1 VSKAGFDDH
10 LVTIT
15 KTLEFEVNMLE
26 RNNGVALWRQIEQV
40 LTEEIETGDLEAGSR
55 LPTEPTLAERFKVNR
70 HTVRRAVS
78 GLVERGLVKVE
89 QGRGSFVA
97 EHVLDYFI
105 GRHTRFSDLV
115 HKQNRHPGG
124 TLLFTRRIKADAV
137 VAEALMLAPGADV
150 HMLETVGELD
160 GRPIS
165 VGSHYFPAER
175 FPDLDEVH
183 DREGSITRTLT
194 HYGCGDYERRIT
206 KVTARMPDGSDAEL
220 LRQARGRPI
229 LVTESVNVDSSDIP
243 VEYGVA
249 RFAADR
255 FQIVFET

>member
-1 VSKAGFDDH
+1 
-10 LVTIT
+10 
-15 KTLEFEVNMLE
+15 MLE
-26 RNNGVALWRQIEQV
+26 RNTGVALWHQIEQA
-40 LTEEIETGDLEAGSR
+40 LTAEIQDGTLEAGSR
-55 LPTEPTLAERFKVNR
+55 LPTEPVLAERFKVNR
-70 HTVRRAVS
+70 HTVRRAIS
-78 GLVERGLVKVE
+78 GLVEKGLVKVE

-97 EHVLDYFI
+97 EHVLDYLI
-105 GRHTRFSDLV
+105 GRRTRFSDLV

-124 TLLFTRRIKADAV
+124 TLLFARRIRADAV
-137 VAEALMLAPGADV
+137 VAEALGLQPGAEV

-165 VGSHYFPAER
+165 VGSHYFPVTR

-183 DREGSITRTLT
+183 RREGSITRTLT

-206 KVTARMPDGSDAEL
+206 NVTARMPDASDAEV
-220 LRQARGRPI
+220 LRQGRNRPI
-229 LVTESVNVDSSDIP
+229 LVTESVNVDADNLP

-255 FQIVFET
+255 FQIVFKT

>member
-1 VSKAGFDDH
+1 MGFDDYFDDNEDG
-10 LVTIT
+10 T
-15 KTLEFEVNMLE
+15 EAENRMLE
-26 RNNGVALWRQIEQV
+26 RNTGVALWRQIEQT
-40 LTEEIETGDLEAGSR
+40 LTGEIQTGVLEAGGR
-55 LPTEPTLAERFKVNR
+55 LPTEPALADRFGVNR

-97 EHVLDYFI
+97 EHVLDYLI
-105 GRHTRFSDLV
+105 GRRTRFSDLV

-124 TLLFTRRIKADAV
+124 TLLFVRRIKADAV
-137 VAEALMLAPGADV
+137 VAEALKLRPGAEV
-150 HMLETVGELD
+150 HLLETVGELD

-165 VGSHYFPAER
+165 VGTHYFPAER
-175 FPDLDEVH
+175 FPDLDAVH
-183 DREGSITRTLT
+183 RREGTITKTLT

-206 KVTARMPDGSDAEL
+206 KVTARMPDTSDAEV
-220 LRQARGRPI
+220 LRQARNRPI
-229 LVTESVNVDSSDIP
+229 LVTESVNVDAEGVP